1 MSQRLTEPSFFLLAA
16 LTDAPRHGYGI
27 VKEVANLSNE
37 QVHLKIG
44 SLYGMLDRL
53 VADGLV
59 ERDREEAWQGRLRRY
74 YRITDAG
81 RQALAA
87 EAARLAGNAR
97 MAARRLD
104 AAGPASALGAES

>member
-1 MSQRLTEPSFFLLAA
+1 MNKRLTEPTFFLLTA
-16 LTDAPRHGYGI
+16 LADEPRHGYGI
-27 VKEVANLSNE
+27 VKEVANLSND

-53 VADGLV
+53 VTDGLV
-59 ERDREEAWQGRLRRY
+59 EYDREEAWQGRLRRY

-87 EAARLAGNAR
+87 EAARMVVNAR
-97 MAARRLD
+97 LAARRLD
-104 AAGPASALGAES
+104 APGPAPALGGES